1 MTPRPCRSKNRSA
14 CQQARNWSGTLSYG
28 GLSMTRS
35 LSGTRALLAIIAVVI
50 GFAALKATQPITLPL
65 AFAIVLLLFFRP
77 LQSWL
82 DARLPHWA
90 SPLVVMLIVLG
101 LLALGTLAVAY
112 GVSIVAPEV
121 PRLADQIRP
130 QLESL
135 RSRLQSLGVSLPSGG
150 GGGGNSG
157 GVAQAASGILSGLG
171 SFASALGVAVL
182 SLTTLVFLLA
192 EVNGY
197 RQKLERGVFS
207 PSGSEKVLDA
217 FSRMTGKFARYFLV
231 QAFSSVGTGVLTGL
245 YCWLIG
251 IEFPFVWGLLATV
264 LNFVPTIGSIV
275 AIFPPTLFALAF
287 GGPGPAALALVG
299 LSLIQFTMGNAVDPA
314 LQGKALQLSEAV
326 VLLSVVFWG
335 WLWGIGGAFI
345 AVPLT
350 IAVVLLCEEFE
361 ATRPIARFLSKPQ
374 S

>member
-1 MTPRPCRSKNRSA
+1 MT
-14 CQQARNWSGTLSYG
+14 G
-28 GLSMTRS
+28 S
-35 LSGTRALLAIIAVVI
+35 LSGIRALLAIIAVVV
-50 GFAALKATQPITLPL
+50 GFATLKLTQPVTLPL
-65 AFAIVLLLFFRP
+65 VFAIVLLLFFRP
-77 LQSWL
+77 LQVWL
-82 DARLPHWA
+82 DKRLPRWV
-90 SPLVVMLIVLG
+90 SPLVIMLIVLG
-101 LLALGTLAVAY
+101 LLALGALAVAY
-112 GVSIVAPEV
+112 GVSVVAPEM

-135 RSRLQSLGVSLPSGG
+135 RSRLQGLGVSLPSGG
-150 GGGGNSG
+150 GSGGGGSSEG
-157 GVAQAASGILSGLG
+157 ASQAAGGILSGLG
-171 SFASALGVAVL
+171 SFASALGLAVL
-182 SLTTLVFLLA
+182 SLTTLVFLLV
-192 EVNGY
+192 EVKGY
-197 RQKLERGVFS
+197 RQKLAQGVFS
-207 PSGSEKVLDA
+207 PPNSEKLLDA

-231 QAFSSVGTGVLTGL
+231 QTFSSVVTGILTGL

-264 LNFVPTIGSIV
+264 LNFVPTVGSIV
-275 AIFPPTLFALAF
+275 AIVPPTLFALAF
-287 GGPGPAALALVG
+287 GGLGTAALALVG
-299 LSLIQFTMGNAVDPA
+299 LSVIQFTMGNAVDPA
-314 LQGKALQLSEAV
+314 LQGNALQLSETV